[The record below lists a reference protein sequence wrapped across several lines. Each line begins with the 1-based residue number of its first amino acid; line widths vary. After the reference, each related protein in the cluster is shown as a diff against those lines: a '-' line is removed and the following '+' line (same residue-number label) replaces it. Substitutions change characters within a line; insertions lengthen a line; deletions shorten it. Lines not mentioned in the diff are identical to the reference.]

1 MIHLPLIFYILCHL
15 IQSVRIQLR
24 RFNLRNCIVINLR
37 PRPINPQ
44 GNNASLDEE
53 HYHLTF
59 YVVLFLIHSI

>member
-1 MIHLPLIFYILCHL
+1 MIHLPLICYILCHL

-24 RFNLRNCIVINLR
+24 RLNLRNYITINLR

-53 HYHLTF
+53 H
-59 YVVLFLIHSI
+59 

>member
-1 MIHLPLIFYILCHL
+1 MFHLPLIFHILCHL

-24 RFNLRNCIVINLR
+24 RFNLRDCIAVNLH

-59 YVVLFLIHSI
+59 YVALFLIHNI

>member
-24 RFNLRNCIVINLR
+24 RFDLRSCIAINLR

-53 HYHLTF
+53 Y
-59 YVVLFLIHSI
+59 

>member
-24 RFNLRNCIVINLR
+24 KFNLRNCIAINLR
-37 PRPINPQ
+37 PKFINPQ

-53 HYHLTF
+53 H
-59 YVVLFLIHSI
+59 